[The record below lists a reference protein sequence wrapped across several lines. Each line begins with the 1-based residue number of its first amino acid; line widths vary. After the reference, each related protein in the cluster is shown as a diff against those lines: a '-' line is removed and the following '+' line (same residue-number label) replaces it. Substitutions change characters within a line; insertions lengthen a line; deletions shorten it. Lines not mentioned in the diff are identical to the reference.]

1 MTTGFLW
8 DELYAWHDTGTGSGF
23 LSAGGLIE
31 PEVHGESAAT
41 KRRLRNLLD
50 VTGLLGEMTQLRARP
65 ATDDEILRLHTRDYL
80 DRIKELSA
88 AGGGDA
94 GELAP
99 FGAGGYEIA
108 ALAAGGAIE
117 AVDAVLRGEV
127 DNAYALVR
135 PPGHHAERDL
145 GRGFC
150 IFGNT
155 ALAALHAREER
166 GAERVAIVDW
176 DVHHGNGTE
185 HAFYEDGS
193 VLTISLHQ
201 DNLYPADSGRVEDTG
216 SGAGEGSALN
226 IPLPPGS
233 GNGAYEAAIER
244 VVMPALRRFDP
255 DIVLVACGFD
265 ASMLDP
271 FAIMMVDSFGFARM
285 TELLVESAA
294 ETCDGKLVLIHE
306 GGYSSAYV
314 PFCGA
319 AAIERLMGV
328 AARVEDPFIEAFRA
342 MAYTELQPHQE
353 SAIRR
358 AEDNLSL
365 VPAQPL
371 SASE

>member
-50 VTGLLGEMTQLRARP
+50 VTGLLAEMTALSARP
-65 ATDDEILRLHTRDYL
+65 ASEEEILRLHTREYL
-80 DRIKELSA
+80 ERIKEMSA
-88 AGGGDA
+88 SGGGDA

-117 AVDAVLRGEV
+117 AVEATLRADV

-150 IFGNT
+150 IFGNA
-155 ALAALHAREER
+155 ALAALHAREAH
-166 GAERVAIVDW
+166 GVERVAIVDW

-185 HAFYEDGS
+185 HAFYDDPS
-193 VLTISLHQ
+193 VITISLHQ
-201 DNLYPADSGRVEDTG
+201 DNLYPADSGAVEDTG
-216 SGAGEGSALN
+216 AGAGEGSTIN
-226 IPLPPGS
+226 VPLPPGS

-244 VVMPALRRFDP
+244 VAAPAIRRFDP

-285 TELLVESAA
+285 TELLLELAA
-294 ETCDGKLVLIHE
+294 ETCDGRLVLIHE

-328 AARVEDPFIEAFRA
+328 PPGVEDPFIEAFRA
-342 MAYTELQPHQE
+342 MAYTELQPHQDA
-353 SAIRR
+353 AIER
-358 AEDNLSL
+358 AERNVSL
-365 VPAQPL
+365 VP
-371 SASE
+371 S